1 MAANHSQP
9 WQKSSFW
16 MLIGALLLVGGIS
29 FAVVRNVLQTR
40 QAAQEQAA
48 LPPPKQ
54 VQVAAL
60 GRLEPKGRVVDVAAP
75 EAGRMGRILV
85 KEGDQVEQGQVLA
98 YLDTYDVR
106 KAERDYAASQLQE
119 ARSQLT
125 AEQALGN
132 SQIQEANTRIEQVD
146 QPQQSAIAAQT
157 AAVASLQAQLN
168 VAEIDLNRFRELS
181 ENGALSRQEFDRQQA
196 TVNRLR
202 ADLQNAAATRQ
213 RLERERQGNLS
224 NAQAQVQSAQANKR
238 LAEVQSRVQSA
249 TQNLALVEA
258 QLARTVI
265 KAPASGKVLD
275 VYLDPGEAVS
285 PGEQPILAL
294 GDTEQMYVVA
304 EVYETD
310 VGLVKVGQKVTI
322 KSRNGAFDQTLTGT
336 VEQIGLQIFK
346 NDILDDDPAA
356 NADARVVEVRVKV
369 DQSQVVA
376 GLTNLQVDVAIDIAG
391 TATVTP

>member
-1 MAANHSQP
+1 MAANQSQP
-9 WQKSSFW
+9 WQKSTFW

-29 FAVVRNVLQTR
+29 FAVVRNVLQAR
-40 QAAQEQAA
+40 QAAEEQAA

-85 KEGDQVEQGQVLA
+85 KEGDQVQQGQVLA

-146 QPQQSAIAAQT
+146 EPQQ
-157 AAVASLQAQLN
+157 AAVAAQAAAIESLRAQLN
-168 VAEIDLNRFRELS
+168 IAEIDLNRFRELS

-202 ADLQNAAATRQ
+202 ADLQNATATKQ
-213 RLERERQGNLS
+213 RLERERQGNIS

-249 TQNLALVEA
+249 AQNLALAEA
-258 QLARTVI
+258 QLERTVI
-265 KAPASGKVLD
+265 KAPAAGKVLD
-275 VYLDPGEAVS
+275 VYLDAGEAVS

-310 VGLVKVGQKVTI
+310 VGLVKVGQKATI

-336 VEQIGLQIFK
+336 VEQVGLQIFK

-369 DQSQVVA
+369 DQSEVVA
-376 GLTNLQVDVAIDIAG
+376 GLTNLQVDVAIDIDQT
-391 TATVTP
+391 TAVTP